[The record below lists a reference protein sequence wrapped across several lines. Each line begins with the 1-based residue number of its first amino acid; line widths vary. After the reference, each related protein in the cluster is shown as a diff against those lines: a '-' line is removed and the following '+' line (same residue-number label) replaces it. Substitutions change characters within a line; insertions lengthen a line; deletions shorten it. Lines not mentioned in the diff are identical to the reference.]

1 MDDARTDEAAARIRA
16 ATIGTLGPRF
26 TTGNSIDVLKNGIQI
41 FPAMLSAIQ
50 AAERSI
56 EFVTFVYWQGEVA
69 RNFAHALAERS
80 ANGVA
85 VRVILDGFGSAP
97 MNTEL
102 VEEMR
107 RAGVE
112 VERFRPPVRWK
123 AWEADHRTHRKIL
136 VIDDR
141 VAFTGGVG
149 IAEEWEGDA
158 RDASEWRDTHF
169 RVQGPSV
176 MGLKAAFLTDWR
188 DSDRRMTAYDI
199 APNLPQPAGDVE
211 IAVMNAS
218 AQIGYNEAERVL
230 EALLSA
236 ARERIL
242 IQTPYFNPSDVVHEV
257 LSDARRRA
265 VEVDLM
271 VPGEHIDK
279 RISAVK
285 ARESYRPL
293 IQEGVR
299 VWEYRPSMLHTKS
312 LMIDGVASIIGSVNI
327 NKRSV
332 EKDEE
337 VGLIVIDRA
346 VTQILEDHFEAD
358 RRSCD
363 PISYEE
369 ATPGIVGKVAEKM
382 LKPLDHEM

>member
-1 MDDARTDEAAARIRA
+1 MTTDQQAAAERIRA

-26 TTGNSIDVLKNGIQI
+26 TTGNKVDVLKNGVEI
-41 FPAMLSAIQ
+41 FPAMLSAIG
-50 AAERSI
+50 AAQKSI

-69 RNFAHALAERS
+69 RNFAHALAQRS
-80 ANGVA
+80 AAGVA

-97 MNTEL
+97 MNTALIED
-102 VEEMR
+102 MR

-136 VIDDR
+136 VIDDEI
-141 VAFTGGVG
+141 AFTGGVG

-158 RDASEWRDTHF
+158 RDATEWRDTHF
-169 RVQGPSV
+169 KVEGPAV
-176 MGLKAAFLTDWR
+176 LGLKAAFLTDWR
-188 DSDRRMTAYDI
+188 DSDRRMTPRDI
-199 APNLPQPAGDVE
+199 APAMPKADGDVE

-236 ARERIL
+236 ARERIV
-242 IQTPYFNPSDVVHEV
+242 IQTPYFNPTDVVHEV
-257 LSDARRRA
+257 LSEARRRA
-265 VEVDLM
+265 VEIDLM
-271 VPGEHIDK
+271 IPGEHIDK

-293 IQEGVR
+293 IKEGVR
-299 VWEYRPSMLHTKS
+299 VWEYLPSMLHTKA

-337 VGLIVIDRA
+337 VGMIVIDRN
-346 VTQILEDHFEAD
+346 VTGELLAHFEED
-358 RRSCD
+358 RERSEA
-363 PISYEE
+363 ISFEE
-369 ATPGIVGKVAEKM
+369 ASPGLVGTVAEKM